1 MQLSLLRNVFA
12 ATILTAA
19 LAAAQGPGGTMY
31 RISITNITKGQ
42 IISPVVVATH
52 VQHAPPLWTLGAEA
66 SPELAQ
72 VAEDAILGPLEMK
85 LGNLAEVLDVKR
97 ITGVNGPIL
106 PGETASVDL
115 EFTGPFRWV
124 SAVAMLVQ
132 TNDAFTGL
140 NGVRGPN
147 VGAGAHLAPA
157 YDAGSEAN
165 TESCEHIPGPPC
177 GNAEVRVTEGAEGFV
192 YISPGITGD
201 AAAEAGE
208 DENKLPQANYDWR
221 NPVARFVIER
231 L

>member
-1 MQLSLLRNVFA
+1 MQLSLLRNVCA
-12 ATILTAA
+12 AALLTAA

-31 RISITNITKGQ
+31 RVSITNITKGQ

-52 VQHAPPLWTLGAEA
+52 VQHAPPLWTVGSPA
-66 SPELAQ
+66 SEELAQ
-72 VAEDAILGPLEMK
+72 VAEDAVLGPLEMQ

-106 PGETASVDL
+106 PGETASVDV
-115 EFTGPFRWV
+115 EFTGPYRWV
-124 SAVAMLVQ
+124 SAVAMLVT

-147 VGAGAHLAPA
+147 VGAGVHLAPA

-177 GNAEVRVTEGAEGFV
+177 EMPGMRVTDGAEGFV
-192 YISPGITGD
+192 YIHPGISGEGD
-201 AAAEAGE
+201 LTESG
-208 DENKLPQANYDWR
+208 YDWR
-221 NPVARFVIER
+221 NPVAKFVIER